1 MVRMGLSVLL
11 WQLRGTDGRSVQCE
25 METRDDQSVQ
35 LTLVDG
41 NKTLLTESFS
51 GREPA
56 IERCIRL
63 YRELK
68 QEGWRE

>member
-1 MVRMGLSVLL
+1 MGLSVLL
-11 WQLRGTDGRSVQCE
+11 WQLRRADGRTAQCE

-41 NKTLLTESFS
+41 NKTFPTESFS

-63 YRELK
+63 YRELNRD
-68 QEGWRE
+68 GWLE

>member
-1 MVRMGLSVLL
+1 
-11 WQLRGTDGRSVQCE
+11 